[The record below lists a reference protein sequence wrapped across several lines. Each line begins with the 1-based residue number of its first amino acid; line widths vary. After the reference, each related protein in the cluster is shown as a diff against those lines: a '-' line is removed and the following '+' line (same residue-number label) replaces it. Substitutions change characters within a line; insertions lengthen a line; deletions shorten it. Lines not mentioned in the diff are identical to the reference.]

1 MVEEAFVPIEDIAKH
16 FSVSVST
23 VRSWI
28 RQDLIPALRL
38 GGVYRFKISE
48 VEQALRKL
56 SGGQLVKEEADGSLT
71 VQADPNDTQLT
82 LNFNPDEDI

>member
-1 MVEEAFVPIEDIAKH
+1 MVEESFVPIEGVAKH
-16 FSVSVST
+16 FSVSIST
-23 VRSWI
+23 VRAWI
-28 RQDLIPALRL
+28 RQSLVPSLKI

-56 SGGQLVKEEADGSLT
+56 SGGELVREEVDGSLT
-71 VQADPNDTQLT
+71 VQAPAGSTQMV

>member
-1 MVEEAFVPIEDIAKH
+1 MVDKAFVPIEDVAKH
-16 FSVSVST
+16 FAVSVST

-28 RQDLIPALRL
+28 RQDLIPALKL

-48 VEQALRKL
+48 VEEALRKL

-71 VQADPNDTQLT
+71 VQADPNDSQIV

>member
-1 MVEEAFVPIEDIAKH
+1 MVDKAFVPIEDVAKH
-16 FSVSVST
+16 FAVSVST

-28 RQDLIPALRL
+28 RQDLVPALKL

-48 VEQALRKL
+48 VEEALRKL

-71 VQADPNDTQLT
+71 VQVNPNDSQLT

>member
-1 MVEEAFVPIEDIAKH
+1 MDKAFVPIEDVAKH
-16 FSVSVST
+16 FAVSVST

-28 RQDLIPALRL
+28 RQDLIPALKL

-71 VQADPNDTQLT
+71 VQADPSDTQMV

>member
-1 MVEEAFVPIEDIAKH
+1 MVDKAFVPIEDVAKH
-16 FSVSVST
+16 FAVSVST

-28 RQDLIPALRL
+28 RQDLIPALKL

>member
-1 MVEEAFVPIEDIAKH
+1 MVDKAFVPIEDVAKH
-16 FSVSVST
+16 FAVSVST

-28 RQDLIPALRL
+28 RQDLIPALKL

-48 VEQALRKL
+48 VEEALRKL

>member
-1 MVEEAFVPIEDIAKH
+1 MVEESFVPIEGVAKH
-16 FSVSVST
+16 FSVSIST
-23 VRSWI
+23 VRAWI
-28 RQDLIPALRL
+28 RQSLVPSLKI

-56 SGGQLVKEEADGSLT
+56 SGGELVKEEVDGSLT
-71 VQADPNDTQLT
+71 VQAQMV

>member
-1 MVEEAFVPIEDIAKH
+1 MVEESFVPIEGVAKH
-16 FSVSVST
+16 FSVSIST
-23 VRSWI
+23 VRAWI
-28 RQDLIPALRL
+28 RQSLVPSLKI

-56 SGGQLVKEEADGSLT
+56 SGGELVKEEVDGSLT
-71 VQADPNDTQLT
+71 VQAPAGSAQMV